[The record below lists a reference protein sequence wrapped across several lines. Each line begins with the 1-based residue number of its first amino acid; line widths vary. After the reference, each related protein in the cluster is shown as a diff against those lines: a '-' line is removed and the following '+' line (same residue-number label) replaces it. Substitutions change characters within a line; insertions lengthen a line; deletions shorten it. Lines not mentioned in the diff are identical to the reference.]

1 VIAEEEKRCLPCG
14 WARKEGEK
22 EGGGEGRRGRRE
34 EGGTLRLSEKRRPCS
49 CKEEMSSL
57 VEAAESWWDWDE
69 PAEDGDIATASMTE
83 GAQIGQNPAAKPP
96 LGFA

>member
-1 VIAEEEKRCLPCG
+1 LLKKKNGACLV
-14 WARKEGEK
+14 
-22 EGGGEGRRGRRE
+22 GGQGRRGRRE